1 MRDKERQSSPKEEE
15 EEEIIEKEMREQ
27 KWEKIVF
34 IN

>member
-15 EEEIIEKEMREQ
+15 EEIIERERRGNINR
-27 KWEKIVF
+27 KKIVF

>member
-1 MRDKERQSSPKEEE
+1 MRDKERQSSPEEE
-15 EEEIIEKEMREQ
+15 EEEMIEREMREH

>member
-15 EEEIIEKEMREQ
+15 EEEIIEREMREQ
-27 KWEKIVF
+27 KSEKIVF

>member
-15 EEEIIEKEMREQ
+15 EEIIEKEMREQ
-27 KWEKIVF
+27 KWKKIVF

>member
-1 MRDKERQSSPKEEE
+1 MRDKERQSSPEEE
-15 EEEIIEKEMREQ
+15 EEEEMIDREMREQ